1 MTVDASDAPGAEL
14 RALGQAGEQA
24 LNLIRQATASGD
36 GGAVSAIEA
45 VILLDD
51 ALRALRPLRSAVPDL
66 LAAARPGPAVASG
79 VSTDVADLTRLEE
92 QLSAARQERDLA
104 LAREQATRERLA
116 ELSALRA
123 QTADLRRLERLVAVL
138 DDLNRQRDLIEERL
152 ATLRRLTDAPEQAIA
167 AGGAE
172 LVTLAEERRA
182 LLAPQ
187 AREALARAEAALRSL
202 AETEETARSER
213 ERLAAAEERR
223 AALVAERDVRLKQL
237 EAHARADSALAAAL
251 ATAPSAVGPAGTGG
265 DADPAAQ
272 LRRRLDDIT
281 AQLTTLDAA
290 LRDALADRQGGYDR
304 EHTVLGWS
312 DAAPAGGAPERA
324 R

>member
-1 MTVDASDAPGAEL
+1 MTADASGLPGAEL

-24 LNLIRQATASGD
+24 LNLIRQATASGE
-36 GGAVSAIEA
+36 GGTVSAIEA

-79 VSTDVADLTRLEE
+79 VSADVADLTGLEE
-92 QLSAARQERDLA
+92 QLSAARRDRDLA
-104 LAREQATRERLA
+104 LAREQAMRERLA

-123 QTADLRRLERLVAVL
+123 QTADLRRLERLVTVL

-152 ATLRRLTDAPEQAIA
+152 VTLRRLADAPEQAIA

-172 LVTLAEERRA
+172 LAVLAEERRA
-182 LLAPQ
+182 LLTPQ
-187 AREALARAEAALRSL
+187 ARDALVRAEAALRSL
-202 AETEETARSER
+202 AETEDAVRGER
-213 ERLAAAEERR
+213 ERLAAAEQRR
-223 AALVAERDVRLKQL
+223 AALVAERDVRLRQL
-237 EAHARADSALAAAL
+237 EAHARSDSALAAAL
-251 ATAPSAVGPAGTGG
+251 AAAFAVGPAGNGG

-290 LRDALADRQGGYDR
+290 LRDALADRQSGYDQ
-304 EHTVLGWS
+304 EHEAVGWS
-312 DAAPAGGAPERA
+312 GPAPGGSAPGRA